1 MHIGV
6 PRGELK
12 FLPVTAADT
21 ELVDAPVA
29 DQIMAA
35 AQHAGVAQL
44 RAEVIV
50 PQIGV
55 SVKMYDMQIGIF
67 AHRRAHR
74 AQRDKVL
81 ATQQQRQ
88 LSVAQNF
95 RRAGLNVYKGTLAGT
110 KAQL

>member
-1 MHIGV
+1 
-6 PRGELK
+6 
-12 FLPVTAADT
+12 
-21 ELVDAPVA
+21 
-29 DQIMAA
+29 MAA

-55 SVKMYDMQIGIF
+55 GVKMHDMQIGIF

-81 ATQQQRQ
+81 AAQQQRQ
-88 LSVAQNF
+88 LSVA
-95 RRAGLNVYKGTLAGT
+95 
-110 KAQL
+110 